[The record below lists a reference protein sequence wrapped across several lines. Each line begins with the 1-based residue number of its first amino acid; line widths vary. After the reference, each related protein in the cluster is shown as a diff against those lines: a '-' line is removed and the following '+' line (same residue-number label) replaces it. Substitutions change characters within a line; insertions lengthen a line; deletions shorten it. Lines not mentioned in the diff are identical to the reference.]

1 MAKTTDIPVFGNLSG
16 LKVFSTGTV
25 VASPYSAMLF
35 AEAGATVIHAES
47 AVAPDTCRAIPYAW
61 NQEHRNELG
70 IAINIPT
77 PEGKELFFKFIR
89 WADIWFE
96 SSKGGTYAK
105 WGLTDEVI
113 HKENPKLVIVHVS
126 GFGQEGVP
134 EYVSRASYD
143 AIGQAFGGYMFING
157 FPDPM
162 PPMRANPYTCDYIT
176 ALNGAWAALA
186 AYLKAQKT
194 GKGDVIDIAQFE
206 MMMKIQL
213 HYPMTYFMDKK
224 ILPRN
229 GNADPKFAG
238 YSAYKCQD
246 GNYVFIGLVGGGP
259 MKRGLKLLG
268 LDNDPDF
275 PPGIQLALHG
285 TPAGKK
291 LEEGI
296 QKFCDA
302 HPAEEVDK
310 IFMEAEVPCSII
322 LNVAMAEN
330 NPHYLAREVFAEWED
345 PQYGKIKGVNTMPR
359 FKNNPGKIWRGAPL
373 YGQDNDDVLREF
385 GYNDEQI
392 EELYQK
398 GVVKAGKGCH

>member
-1 MAKTTDIPVFGNLSG
+1 
-16 LKVFSTGTV
+16 
-25 VASPYSAMLF
+25 
-35 AEAGATVIHAES
+35 
-47 AVAPDTCRAIPYAW
+47 
-61 NQEHRNELG
+61 
-70 IAINIPT
+70 
-77 PEGKELFFKFIR
+77 
-89 WADIWFE
+89 
-96 SSKGGTYAK
+96 
-105 WGLTDEVI
+105 
-113 HKENPKLVIVHVS
+113 
-126 GFGQEGVP
+126 
-134 EYVSRASYD
+134 
-143 AIGQAFGGYMFING
+143 
-157 FPDPM
+157 
-162 PPMRANPYTCDYIT
+162 
-176 ALNGAWAALA
+176 
-186 AYLKAQKT
+186 
-194 GKGDVIDIAQFE
+194 
-206 MMMKIQL
+206 
-213 HYPMTYFMDKK
+213 
-224 ILPRN
+224 
-229 GNADPKFAG
+229 
-238 YSAYKCQD
+238 
-246 GNYVFIGLVGGGP
+246 